1 MVMRVNIVNKKHLR
15 NRSPLVSI
23 NDLEKKDKGV
33 ETNLLKLAEKYMHS
47 QNRQKIKYTKDR
59 MRESKGEQVKIVENK
74 FGHVQ
79 DEGAYVR
86 SEIESLQRI
95 ERLGSSQHFKFDQQ
109 QAQVPQTVNLTGVT
123 ATPAFESR
131 NMRENV

>member
-47 QNRQKIKYTKDR
+47 QKRQKIKYTRDK

-86 SEIESLQRI
+86 SEIE
-95 ERLGSSQHFKFDQQ
+95 
-109 QAQVPQTVNLTGVT
+109 
-123 ATPAFESR
+123 
-131 NMRENV
+131 

>member
-47 QNRQKIKYTKDR
+47 
-59 MRESKGEQVKIVENK
+59 
-74 FGHVQ
+74 
-79 DEGAYVR
+79 
-86 SEIESLQRI
+86 
-95 ERLGSSQHFKFDQQ
+95 
-109 QAQVPQTVNLTGVT
+109 
-123 ATPAFESR
+123 
-131 NMRENV
+131 